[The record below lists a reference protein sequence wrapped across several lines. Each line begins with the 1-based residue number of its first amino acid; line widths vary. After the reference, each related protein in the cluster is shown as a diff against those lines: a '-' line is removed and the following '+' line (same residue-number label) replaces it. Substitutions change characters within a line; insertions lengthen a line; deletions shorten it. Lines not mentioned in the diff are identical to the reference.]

1 MENLY
6 LKNILDTRH
15 ISLYDLWMLL
25 HKEISLKDLSLINI
39 GSKQITQKDVDILD
53 KYLDLTDTELKYLYQ
68 LTKVNMVFKSQQ
80 YVSSLLNKIPD
91 KLNQDEFIQDR
102 CPFCNNV
109 LVINKSI
116 NNDINVVCSREGLL
130 MIK

>member
-68 LTKVNMVFKSQQ
+68 LTKINMVFKSQQ

-91 KLNQDEFIQDR
+91 KLNHDEFIQDR